1 MTANIAPAT
10 RPGKDADLDCWLRY
24 IETINPKPMELG
36 LARMK
41 EMIARMQISFQCPVF
56 TVAGTNGKGSTCTF
70 LESIL
75 RNEGYRVGMHT
86 SPHLLRF
93 NERCLLCGREASDHE
108 LIGAFQEV
116 EKARGDLPLTY
127 FEFTGL
133 AILHL
138 FQQADLSAVILEIGL
153 GGRLDAMNAI
163 DTSCGILCAIGLD
176 HTQFLGSTREAIGFE
191 KACIYRPN
199 VPAICTDR
207 NPPATVIDYAAKIG
221 ARLSVYGRDF
231 ETTQHSDSFDFLMND
246 PQAGRASFKKLPLPG
261 LAGENQIQNAAGAL
275 AALWRM
281 RRTLPLHIEGIKKG
295 LARARI
301 TGRFERVHEADQK
314 APEIILDVGHNP
326 QAAGVLAENLHATA
340 KNDVETWA
348 VAGMLKDKDMTGVM
362 KIVSPEVSR
371 WFIASLTGPRAAT
384 AQMLEEHMLQ
394 AGISAASIS
403 SFAAV
408 SQALQAAIEEAKK
421 RPLGTVR
428 IIIFG
433 SFLTVSAA
441 LEALKPIQALRVTP

>member
-1 MTANIAPAT
+1 MTANITSSA
-10 RPGKDADLDCWLRY
+10 RPGKDASLSAWLTY
-24 IETINPKPMELG
+24 IEGINPKPMELG

-41 EMIARMQISFQCPVF
+41 EMIARLSIAFTCPVF

-75 RNEGYRVGMHT
+75 RHEGFRVGMHT

-93 NERCLLCGREASDHE
+93 NERCLICGEEATDEE
-108 LIGAFQEV
+108 LIHAFNEV
-116 EKARGDLPLTY
+116 EDARGDIALTY

-133 AILHL
+133 AILKL
-138 FQQADLSAVILEIGL
+138 FQEANLSAVILEIGL

-176 HTQFLGSTREAIGFE
+176 HMQFLGPTRETIGYE

-199 VPAICTDR
+199 VPAICADR

-231 ETTQHSDSFDFLMND
+231 ETTVHEDSFDFLMQD

-261 LAGENQIQNAAGAL
+261 LSGANQIQNAAGAL
-275 AALWRM
+275 VALWRM
-281 RRTLPLHIEGIKKG
+281 RHELPIHIEGVKKG
-295 LARARI
+295 IARARI
-301 TGRFERVHEADQK
+301 TGRFQMVHAADDR
-314 APEIILDVGHNP
+314 APQIYLDVGHNP
-326 QAAGVLAENLHATA
+326 QAAGVLAQNLHVSA
-340 KNDVETWA
+340 KEGITTWA

-362 KIVSPEVSR
+362 HTMAPEVTR
-371 WFIASLTGPRAAT
+371 WFIAPLWGPRGASAEELKKC
-384 AQMLEEHMLQ
+384 MLA
-394 AGISAASIS
+394 AGISEDVIADYTDVAA
-403 SFAAV
+403 
-408 SQALQAAIEEAKK
+408 ALAAAIAQAKK
-421 RPLGTVR
+421 QPQGTVR

-441 LEALKPIQALRVTP
+441 LEALHPLVSIQVTP

>member
-1 MTANIAPAT
+1 MIAKTVPAA
-10 RPGKDADLDCWLRY
+10 RPGKDSSLDCWLHY
-24 IETINPKPMELG
+24 IEIINPKPMELG

-41 EMIARMQISFQCPVF
+41 EMISRMNISFQCPVF

-93 NERCLLCGREASDHE
+93 NERCLICGREATDEE
-108 LIGAFQEV
+108 LVASFEAV
-116 EKARGDLPLTY
+116 EEARGDLPLTY

-163 DTSCGILCAIGLD
+163 DSACGILCAIGLD
-176 HTQFLGSTREAIGFE
+176 HTQYLGLTREAIGFE

-199 VPAICTDR
+199 VPAICADR

-221 ARLSVYGRDF
+221 ARLSVYGREF
-231 ETTQHSDSFDFLMND
+231 ETTVHEYSFDFLMND

-261 LAGENQIQNAAGAL
+261 LAGDNQIQNAAGAL

-281 RRTLPLHIEGIKKG
+281 RHVLPLHIEGIKKG

-301 TGRFERVHEADQK
+301 TGRFERMHQADAQ

-326 QAAGVLAENLHATA
+326 QAAQVLAHNLHATA
-340 KNDVETWA
+340 QNGVETWA

-362 KIVSPEVSR
+362 RLVKPEVSR
-371 WFIASLTGPRAAT
+371 WFVASLTGPRAAT
-384 AQMLEEHMLQ
+384 AQMLKQHMLQ
-394 AGISAASIS
+394 AGIADDAME
-403 SFAAV
+403 SFADV
-408 SQALQAAIEEAKK
+408 STALKASIEEAKK
-421 RPLGTVR
+421 RPFGTVK
-428 IIIFG
+428 IIVFG

-441 LEALKPIQALRVTP
+441 LEALRPIQALSVTP